1 MNQKVLFRGKPATRW
16 KPHNKQTREKSQVV
30 MKVQLPVV
38 SNNATTGHKLQGSSV
53 DSIFVH
59 AWIYEKNGLMWS
71 FLVFGLTKDSTYG
84 IH

>member
-1 MNQKVLFRGKPATRW
+1 MKPKVLFRGKPATRW
-16 KPHNKQTREKSQVV
+16 KLHNNKQTREKSQVV
-30 MKVQLPVV
+30 MKGSVASG

-59 AWIYEKNGLMWS
+59 AWIYEWAYVVLS
-71 FLVFGLTKDSTYG
+71 RVRLTKDSTYG